1 MVAEVGTGGVEEML
15 QIDAI
20 LFMWTEMKAKCL
32 AMWGV
37 EVGERGVMGN
47 CNVIGEGREGGKAG
61 GGVAWLVL
69 TSPVRARKGVGG
81 S

>member
-1 MVAEVGTGGVEEML
+1 
-15 QIDAI
+15 
-20 LFMWTEMKAKCL
+20 MKAKCL
-32 AMWGV
+32 VMWGV

-47 CNVIGEGREGGKAG
+47 CNVITEGREGRKAG

-69 TSPVRARKGVGG
+69 TSPVGVRKGVGG